1 MSKHYCGGELE
12 VVSFYKSVEECCCGI
27 EAENIC
33 KDDKKDCCK
42 DEKSFSKLQSDQ
54 AIKESKI
61 ILQQHFLFVEK
72 CNQCKFYNSNT
83 EPIVVLK
90 IINNN
95 YCNPPPN
102 IYQHKLFLQ
111 FCQWKLYS

>member
-12 VVSFYKSVEECCCGI
+12 VISFYKSVEECCCGI
-27 EAENIC
+27 EAETIC
-33 KDDKKDCCK
+33 QDDKKDCCK

-54 AIKESKI
+54 ATKESKI
-61 ILQQHFLFVEK
+61 ILQKYFRFADNNNK
-72 CNQCKFYNSNT
+72 SKFYNAT
-83 EPIVVLK
+83 IEPILVPK

-95 YCNPPPN
+95 YSNPPPN

>member
-33 KDDKKDCCK
+33 QDDKKDCCK
-42 DEKSFSKLQSDQ
+42 DEKSFSKLQS
-54 AIKESKI
+54 E
-61 ILQQHFLFVEK
+61 